1 MDDFIK
7 KFARKYLN
15 IEVRRFNVMNSP
27 FALIKHLLESH
38 KVDLLLDVGGFI
50 GTYGEEAR
58 EMGYKGKI
66 VSFEPIKASFQKLR
80 AKADKDPNWQYH
92 NIGIGTESEEL
103 TINIA
108 GNYASSSLLGM
119 HKNQTDLAPVAAYQ
133 DTEKIQIKRLD
144 EVITPDI
151 AKGYKSIYLKIDVQG
166 YELNVLEGA
175 KAILPYINVIQAEIS
190 FVTLYEQGPLY
201 NEVISKL
208 DELGFELF
216 TILPELKDP
225 KDGRLMQGEGI
236 FVKKKNQK

>member
-15 IEVRRFNVMNSP
+15 MEVRRFNVMNSP

-38 KVDLLLDVGGFI
+38 KIDLLLDVGGFI

-66 VSFEPIKASFQKLR
+66 VSFEPIKASFAKLK

-133 DTEKIQIKRLD
+133 DTEKIKIKRLD
-144 EVITPDI
+144 EVITPEI
-151 AKGYKSIYLKIDVQG
+151 AKQYQSIYLKIDVQG

-236 FVKKKNQK
+236 FVKKKNHK